1 MPREPRTVEFEHH
14 RPRLRGLA
22 YRMLGSVADA
32 DDIVQD
38 AYLRWHGTD
47 AGAIREPAAWLT
59 TAVTRLCIDR
69 LRAART
75 EREAYVGPWLPEP
88 WLGDPQAGARPDRR
102 QDHADDLSIAF
113 LLLLERLAP
122 EERAAL
128 LLRDVFEV
136 GYPEIAAALGKSEAT
151 CRQAV
156 HRARERVRSDRPRFA
171 VADAERRQLLD
182 RFLAATRAGDEA
194 QLLDL
199 LAPAA
204 SLTSDGGGKAWAA
217 RNVIRGAARIARL
230 LLGVARK
237 APPGIDYLHTTL
249 NGEPAVVTRIDGR
262 PHATLSIDVEDGRIV
277 AIWRVMNPD
286 KLIALKN
293 LAPPVT
299 AAAPGRQ

>member
-1 MPREPRTVEFEHH
+1 VPSAGATAEFERQ

-32 DDIVQD
+32 DDVLQD
-38 AYLRWHGTD
+38 AYMRWHGAAE
-47 AGAIREPAAWLT
+47 AGVREPAAWLT

-69 LRAART
+69 LRAARV
-75 EREAYVGPWLPEP
+75 EREAYAGPWLPEP
-88 WLGDPQAGARPDRR
+88 WLGDAEAGARPDRR
-102 QDHADDLSIAF
+102 QDRADDLSIAF

-128 LLRDVFEV
+128 LLHDVFEL
-136 GYPEIAAALGKSEAT
+136 GYPQIAAALEKSEAA

-156 HRARERVRSDRPRFA
+156 HRARERVRSERRRFA
-171 VADAERRQLLD
+171 VTNAERRQLLD
-182 RFLAATRAGDEA
+182 RFLAATRAGDDA

-204 SLTSDGGGKAWAA
+204 TLTSDGGGKAWAA
-217 RNVIRGAARIARL
+217 RKVIHGAGRIARL

-237 APPGIDYLHTTL
+237 APPHLEYVDTML

-286 KLIALKN
+286 KLIALEN

-299 AAAPGRQ
+299 APSPGRQ